1 MRARPSQ
8 VLKPANSQPGWKWH
22 QGLATGGWLSV
33 EMVVVLGKLDKLGL
47 EGCEWGWRVR
57 CFPRPPFRR
66 ARWGRGGRG
75 VSSCWHEG
83 SPTARLDSKGALG
96 SKTFICC
103 HFNIVFFSS
112 ICALNFGLMSL
123 LPRIMS
129 SFSSCWA
136 FGHTPYTWYSGENAS
151 QFFSAS
157 WEALYEAQQHFHS
170 VQRNCVRTSTHYHN
184 HYHLGQG
191 SQLTMPKR
199 THVHRRPISMTLVS
213 TM

>member
-1 MRARPSQ
+1 MT
-8 VLKPANSQPGWKWH
+8 PGISHRGVAERWY
-22 QGLATGGWLSV
+22 GGVGVV
-33 EMVVVLGKLDKLGL
+33 EGCLVNWGWR
-47 EGCEWGWRVR
+47 GCEWGWRVR
-57 CFPRPPFRR
+57 HLPRPLFRR

-83 SPTARLDSKGALG
+83 SPTALLDSKGALW

-103 HFNIVFFSS
+103 HFNIVLFS

-151 QFFSAS
+151 QFFSAL

-170 VQRNCVRTSTHYHN
+170 VQRNCVRTSTHCHN

-213 TM
+213 NT

>member
-1 MRARPSQ
+1 MT
-8 VLKPANSQPGWKWH
+8 PGISHRGVAERWY
-22 QGLATGGWLSV
+22 GGVGVV
-33 EMVVVLGKLDKLGL
+33 EGCLVNWGWR
-47 EGCEWGWRVR
+47 GCEWGWRVR
-57 CFPRPPFRR
+57 HLPRPLFRR

-83 SPTARLDSKGALG
+83 SPTALLDSKGALW

-136 FGHTPYTWYSGENAS
+136 FGHTPYTWYSGKMYLSFFQLREKLFTKHSNIFTQSNATVS
-151 QFFSAS
+151 ERVLTITITIILDKA
-157 WEALYEAQQHFHS
+157 
-170 VQRNCVRTSTHYHN
+170 HN
-184 HYHLGQG
+184 
-191 SQLTMPKR
+191 
-199 THVHRRPISMTLVS
+199 
-213 TM
+213 